1 MAFIF
6 PIGLGGGFY
15 APARAN
21 SSLRSLPITCRDK
34 KTSQHTKSSHKK
46 KCCGIED
53 SISLTYDS
61 NVSNRNTRRKASL
74 KDSGLAPKI
83 GYDRDEF
90 PYATTME
97 GGKGA
102 CRKLCTINREQESWR
117 VFGGIYKVN
126 SPLNIML
133 RQQRN

>member
-1 MAFIF
+1 MH
-6 PIGLGGGFY
+6 
-15 APARAN
+15 N
-21 SSLRSLPITCRDK
+21 RS
-34 KTSQHTKSSHKK
+34 
-46 KCCGIED
+46 

-102 CRKLCTINREQESWR
+102 AVNYVPLIENRSHGGYLGAFIRFSHLKTGDIIQVVLVPKKQGEKPRLVPQAMPYLRRQPESKNVNK
-117 VFGGIYKVN
+117 VF
-126 SPLNIML
+126 
-133 RQQRN
+133 